1 MIYIDEAASEKG
13 SVYTPA
19 LKLMEKVEKEKE
31 KDAADLAAVAALAE
45 QERQRK
51 KREENKKKS
60 NLELFKEELKRFD
73 IDLLKTKQ
81 ISIST
86 IYLLNKKKQYL
97 GYKSNAKRDRNDGK
111 KKRVASIKSPIPYMK
126 KTWMN
131 LRTRPITLEM
141 RLVVVACKRE
151 R

>member
-1 MIYIDEAASEKG
+1 
-13 SVYTPA
+13 
-19 LKLMEKVEKEKE
+19 MEKVEKEKE

-73 IDLLKTKQ
+73 IDPLKKLKKQ

-86 IYLLNKKKQYL
+86 IYLLNKYL

-111 KKRVASIKSPIPYMK
+111 KKRVVSIKSPIPYMK

-131 LRTRPITLEM
+131 LRTRPITREL
-141 RLVVVACKRE
+141 RRVVVARKRE
-151 R
+151 RSLLMSMTPLPLIYLLAI

>member
-73 IDLLKTKQ
+73 IDLLKIKQ

-86 IYLLNKKKQYL
+86 IYLLNKK
-97 GYKSNAKRDRNDGK
+97 NN
-111 KKRVASIKSPIPYMK
+111 I
-126 KTWMN
+126 
-131 LRTRPITLEM
+131 
-141 RLVVVACKRE
+141 
-151 R
+151 